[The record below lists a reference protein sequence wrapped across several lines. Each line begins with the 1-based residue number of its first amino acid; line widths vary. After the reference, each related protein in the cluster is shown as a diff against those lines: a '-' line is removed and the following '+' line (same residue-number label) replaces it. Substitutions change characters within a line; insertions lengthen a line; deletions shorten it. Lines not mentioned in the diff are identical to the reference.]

1 MINQLV
7 SCSVRTEQK
16 AAEAGRAMFRHSSH
30 ESASEHW
37 AATWPRRGITSRP
50 DTILMVSAII
60 DGKNDFGC
68 LAGASWVALAARFSI
83 PWQAVEQVDALTEKQ
98 SLVLSLVVLLPAAR
112 SADAER
118 PRRESRGRH
127 SIFRSSEKY
136 HVDLGI
142 PKYISV
148 ICYMYKVNDS
158 TVDLPVGTNFNWF
171 CRAGEG
177 NRQEQGG

>member
-1 MINQLV
+1 MINQPV

-60 DGKNDFGC
+60 DIDGKNE
-68 LAGASWVALAARFSI
+68 GASESWARQPRPRFSI
-83 PWQAVEQVDALTEKQ
+83 PDKQ
-98 SLVLSLVVLLPAAR
+98 SSKSMRSLKKPRGQRVY
-112 SADAER
+112 AER
-118 PRRESRGRH
+118 PRGESRGH

-142 PKYISV
+142 PKYIRV
-148 ICYMYKVNDS
+148 VCNRVLPVM
-158 TVDLPVGTNFNWF
+158 TVEFPLDLDLDLP
-171 CRAGEG
+171 
-177 NRQEQGG
+177 